1 VDRSALP
8 VVVFAPT
15 GRDAALV
22 TGMLMQEGH
31 VVVSARSP
39 QELYGALGGEVG
51 TAVIAEE
58 ALRTDGGRC
67 LLEALAEQPSWSD
80 LPLVVLTSPRPR
92 GGAGGSPLSAL
103 RSTANVTL
111 LERPVQPVTL
121 LSAVRTALRAR
132 ARQHQVRD
140 YLAERARSEEQ
151 LRRAQRMEAVGKLA
165 GGVAHEVN
173 NMMAVVL
180 GFGEFAL
187 QNLDA
192 DHPSRLDVEEMI
204 KAGGRAAAI
213 TQQLLAF
220 SRRQHQQPTVLDLA
234 AVVRELS
241 KLLVQVLGAE
251 YQLEMALS
259 PAMAS
264 VRADRTQIEQVLVNL
279 VLNARDAMQP
289 GGRVSITGDTVE
301 LDQTYALSRHGID
314 VRTGPYVMLAVSDTG
329 SGMDAIARDRAFDPF
344 FTTKPVGQGTG
355 LGLSTVYGIVKQS
368 HGYVWLYSEPGQGT
382 TVKIYLP
389 ALASGRESAA
399 AGPPP
404 LRRGH
409 ETILVVE
416 DEEVVR
422 RLARRTLEENGY
434 TVLEAE
440 NGRAALDVLA
450 HSADGIELVLC
461 DVVMPSMNGRELATH
476 IAVAHPGIRV
486 LFMSGYTGEDVAARG
501 LLAADAPFVQKPFTA
516 NALGQKIRELLDP
529 IAP

>member
-1 VDRSALP
+1 

-15 GRDAALV
+15 GRDTELV
-22 TGMLMQEGH
+22 AGMLGQEGH
-31 VVVSARSP
+31 VVLSARSP
-39 QELYGALGGEVG
+39 QELCGALGEGVG

-58 ALRTDGGRC
+58 ALRPDGARC
-67 LLEALAEQPSWSD
+67 LLEALAAQPSWSD
-80 LPLVVLTSPRPR
+80 LPLVVLTALPSR
-92 GGAGGSPLSAL
+92 GAAGDSLLSML
-103 RSTANVTL
+103 RATGNVTL

-140 YLAERARSEEQ
+140 YIAERARSEEQ
-151 LRRAQRMEAVGKLA
+151 LHRAQRMEAVGKLA

-173 NMMAVVL
+173 NMMTVVL
-180 GFGEFAL
+180 GFGEFVL
-187 QNLDA
+187 RGLDA
-192 DHPSRLDVEEMI
+192 GHPSRPDVEEMI
-204 KAGGRAAAI
+204 RAGARAAAI

-220 SRRQHQQPTVLDLA
+220 SRRQHHQPTELDLA

-251 YQLEMALS
+251 FRLEVALP
-259 PAMAS
+259 PALAP
-264 VRADRTQIEQVLVNL
+264 VLADRTQIEQVLVNL

-289 GGRVSITGDTVE
+289 GGRVSITGSMVE
-301 LDQTYALSRHGID
+301 LDQAYALSRDGID
-314 VRTGPYVMLAVSDTG
+314 VRAGPYVMLAVSDTG
-329 SGMDAIARDRAFDPF
+329 SGMDAAARDRAFDPF

-382 TVKIYLP
+382 TAKIYLP
-389 ALASGRESAA
+389 ALASGREAAA

-404 LRRGH
+404 LARGH

-422 RLARRTLEENGY
+422 RLARRSLEEYGY

-450 HSADGIELVLC
+450 HSTEDVELVLC
-461 DVVMPSMNGRELATH
+461 DVVMPSMNGRELAARM
-476 IAVAHPGIRV
+476 AVAHPAIPV
-486 LFMSGYTGEDVAARG
+486 LFMSGYTGEDVAVRG
-501 LLAADAPFVQKPFTA
+501 LLAAGAPFVQKPFTA
-516 NALGQKIRELLDP
+516 NLLGQKIREMLDP
-529 IAP
+529 VTS